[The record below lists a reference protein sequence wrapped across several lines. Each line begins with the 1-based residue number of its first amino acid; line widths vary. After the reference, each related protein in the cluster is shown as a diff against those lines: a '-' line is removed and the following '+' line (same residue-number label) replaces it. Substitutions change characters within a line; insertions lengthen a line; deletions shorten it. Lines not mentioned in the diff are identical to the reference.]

1 MHEAFLAPEVDAKGP
16 RGQRTIGGY
25 HEDAT
30 NGHFV
35 RRDRLGYCEVSTA
48 VQDKDAWGTDG
59 WARKCITAGYFHQ
72 AARVKGIGEYM
83 NVRTGVGAD

>member
-16 RGQRTIGGY
+16 RGQRSIGGY

-35 RRDRLGYCEVSTA
+35 RRDGLGYREVSTA
-48 VQDKDAWGTDG
+48 VQNKTAWGTDG
-59 WARKCITAGYFHQ
+59 GLGNALPRDTFTKRPES
-72 AARVKGIGEYM
+72 RVLES
-83 NVRTGVGAD
+83 T